1 MFNDYASADVLATSG
16 TGGCGGTTR
25 MADQLTVSIIYY
37 SATGSVHRLARAM
50 AEAVEQAGATA
61 RVRKVHELAPEEA
74 IAGNQGWAA
83 HREETQDVPEATHD
97 DLEEAD
103 AVLFGTPTR
112 YGLPSAQL
120 KQFIDTTGG
129 LWARGALADK
139 VYSAFTSI
147 GTAHGGHE
155 STLLSFNH
163 VFSSWGGIIVPPG
176 YTDPVQFQSGNPY
189 GTSHTSSN
197 GANPPGD
204 VELAAAAHQARRVVQ
219 IARALKVGLA
229 QAQVE
234 TDTDTPE
241 QAAEESGVGG
251 VTAQS

>member
-1 MFNDYASADVLATSG
+1 
-16 TGGCGGTTR
+16 
-25 MADQLTVSIIYY
+25 MADQPTVSIIYY
-37 SATGSVHRLARAM
+37 SATGSVHALAQAM
-50 AEAVEQAGATA
+50 AEAAEQAGATV
-61 RVRKVHELAPEEA
+61 RLRKVHELAPEEA
-74 IAGNQGWAA
+74 IASNQGWAA
-83 HREETQDVPEATHD
+83 HREATQDVPEAAHE

-120 KQFIDTTGG
+120 KQFMDTTGG

-139 VYSAFTSI
+139 VYSVFTSI

-155 STLLSFNH
+155 ATLLSFNN

-176 YTDPVQFQSGNPY
+176 YTDPIQFQSGNPY

-197 GANPPGD
+197 GANPPGE
-204 VELAAAAHQARRVVQ
+204 VEFAAAAHQARRVVQ
-219 IARALKVGLA
+219 IARALKTGLA
-229 QAQVE
+229 QERATTE
-234 TDTDTPE
+234 TPE

-251 VTAQS
+251 VSAQS